1 MRQLLLVSQCNSPQL
16 EGPWEPPEGTPHQT
30 IVTPP
35 QTTFPITHSPDFSSI
50 IILFSLPHISPYHSL
65 QSFVCCCT
73 AFLSSPPGVIVSWFL
88 EFCLSLGFAFCLWPL
103 CLFVCLFVY
112 LDCLPVFDPLCLI
125 MNLDYSN
132 KLHLDLNLLVSEQL
146 VTPRKYQTNVVRT

>member
-50 IILFSLPHISPYHSL
+50 IILFSSPHISQVHPITRCKVLYVVALHFWAFPLVSFSL
-65 QSFVCCCT
+65 GSWIF
-73 AFLSSPPGVIVSWFL
+73 AFLL
-88 EFCLSLGFAFCLWPL
+88 DSLFASEPC
-103 CLFVCLFVY
+103 VCLFICVFG
-112 LDCLPVFDPLCLI
+112 LPSRVWLFVFD
-125 MNLDYSN
+125 YESG
-132 KLHLDLNLLVSEQL
+132 LL
-146 VTPRKYQTNVVRT
+146 